1 MSSLKSIIVRYFT
14 LNKFGLWILLVV
26 ILLILATLYAY
37 NYFFLPNERNKK
49 FKQLPNDPAGES
61 YAYGSGKSV
70 NIMYFSVDWCPHCKN
85 SQNDWTNFAA
95 NYNNRV
101 IHGYTITCEQID
113 CTNPKSITPVNVK
126 QYIEKYDI
134 KGYPTVKMVK
144 DGKVID
150 FDAKVTN
157 TALTKFVENLI
168 EAKNESFFKSI
179 EKTILP

>member
-1 MSSLKSIIVRYFT
+1 MPSLKSIIVRYFT

-26 ILLILATLYAY
+26 ISLFLATLYAY
-37 NYFFLPNERNKK
+37 NNYYLPNEQNKK
-49 FKQLPNDPAGES
+49 LKQLSNDPAGES

-70 NIMYFSVDWCPHCKN
+70 IIYYFSVDWCPYCKN

-101 IHGYTITCEQID
+101 VNGYTISCKQKN
-113 CTNPKSITPVNVK
+113 CTNSKDPDVK
-126 QYIEKYDI
+126 RYIDQYDI
-134 KGYPTVKMVK
+134 KGYPTVKMIK

-157 TALTKFVENLI
+157 AALTKFVENVI
-168 EAKNESFFKSI
+168 KEKDKSFSKSI
-179 EKTILP
+179 ENAILPKNN

>member
-1 MSSLKSIIVRYFT
+1 MPSLKSIIVRYFT

-37 NYFFLPNERNKK
+37 NYFYLPNEQNKK

-70 NIMYFSVDWCPHCKN
+70 NIIYFSVDWCPHCKN

-101 IHGYTITCEQID
+101 MNGYTITCEQKNCTDSKDPKTKLAID
-113 CTNPKSITPVNVK
+113 
-126 QYIEKYDI
+126 QYDI

-157 TALTKFVENLI
+157 SSLTKFVENVI
-168 EAKNESFFKSI
+168 KVKDESVSKSI
-179 EKTILP
+179 EKTILPQNN